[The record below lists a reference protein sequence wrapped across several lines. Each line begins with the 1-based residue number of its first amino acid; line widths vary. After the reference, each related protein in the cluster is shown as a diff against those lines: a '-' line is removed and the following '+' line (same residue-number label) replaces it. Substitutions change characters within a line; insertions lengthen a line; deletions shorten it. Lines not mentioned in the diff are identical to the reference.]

1 MQSPRLKAYKY
12 TTMSVL
18 GNITPEQFLA
28 EYWQQKPLVVRGAFA
43 DLEVPFT
50 PEELA
55 GLAVDTDAPS
65 RIIVE
70 HGLAPENTPW
80 QAKHSPFTDDDFTS
94 LPDTHWTFL
103 INDLERYVPE
113 LGNLIEPFRFI
124 PDWRIDDLMVSY
136 AADQGSVG
144 PHRDDY
150 DVFLIQGMGKRRWK
164 IITREN
170 YPRATIPDISLSILA
185 EFEADQEWLLEP
197 GDMLYLPPNMPHYG
211 IAEGECMTFSV
222 GFRAPSKQELIQGWI
237 ESFTDQPEFKQRFID
252 KGRKIQTSPGEMSQT
267 DLQTLSRMITDSI
280 QSQQQHLS
288 IWLGKY
294 LTETRGEMQTDVL
307 QSQHTFQLN
316 TDYERESWLR
326 FSYIENFDSIDSL
339 NSLNNNTDTDART
352 KSAQNATIHFF
363 ADGKHIELPITMKKT
378 LQMLCSDYFYTAD
391 SLIDIMQ
398 HQPFKM
404 FFEQLISEGGL
415 YPAQQ

>member
-18 GNITPEQFLA
+18 GNISPEQFLA

-43 DLEVPFT
+43 NLEVPFT

-65 RIIVE
+65 RIIIE
-70 HGLAPENTPW
+70 HGLAPENSPW
-80 QAKHSPFTDDDFTS
+80 QAKHSPFSDEDFTS

-164 IITREN
+164 IITRDD

-197 GDMLYLPPNMPHYG
+197 GDMLYLPPNMPHHG

-222 GFRAPSKQELIQGWI
+222 GFRAPSKQELIHAWV
-237 ESFTDQPEFKQRFID
+237 ESFTDKPEFKQRFCD
-252 KGRKIQTSPGEMSQT
+252 KKRALQTSSGEINHK
-267 DLQTLSRMITDSI
+267 DLRALSTMITDSL
-280 QSQQQHLS
+280 QSQQRHLS

-294 LTETRGEMQTDVL
+294 LTETRGEPQINNQIGNNDEATCN
-307 QSQHTFQLN
+307 TFQPGV
-316 TDYERESWLR
+316 DYERESWLR
-326 FSYIENFDSIDSL
+326 FSYIENSAVEGMEP
-339 NSLNNNTDTDART
+339 TT
-352 KSAQNATIHFF
+352 KSTTHATIHFF
-363 ADGKHIELPITMKKT
+363 ADGKHLELPIAMKKT

-398 HQPFKM
+398 HPQFKSL
-404 FFEQLISEGGL
+404 FEELIADGGL
-415 YPAQQ
+415 YPVE

>member
-1 MQSPRLKAYKY
+1 
-12 TTMSVL
+12 MSVL
-18 GNITPEQFLA
+18 GNISPQQFLA

-55 GLAVDTDAPS
+55 GLAVDTNAPS

-70 HGLAPENTPW
+70 HGLPPENSPW
-80 QAKHSPFTDDDFTS
+80 QAKHSPFTDEDFTS

-164 IITREN
+164 IITHDH
-170 YPRATIPDISLSILA
+170 YPRATIPDISLSILS

-222 GFRAPSKQELIQGWI
+222 GFRAPSKQELIQGWV
-237 ESFTDQPEFKQRFID
+237 ESFTDRPEFKQRFTD
-252 KGRKIQTSPGEMSQT
+252 KNRKLQNSSGEISQK
-267 DLQTLSRMITDSI
+267 DLQALSSMIIDSI
-280 QSQQQHLS
+280 QTQQHHLG

-294 LTETRGEMQTDVL
+294 LTETRGDVQTDSG
-307 QSQHTFQLN
+307 QSQQTFQPD

-326 FSYIENFDSIDSL
+326 FSYIDN
-339 NSLNNNTDTDART
+339 NSDADAGT

-363 ADGKHIELPITMKKT
+363 ADGKHIELPVAMKKT

-391 SLIDIMQ
+391 SLIEIMK
-398 HQPFKM
+398 HQPFKSL
-404 FFEQLISEGGL
+404 FELLISEGGL
-415 YPAQQ
+415 YPAEL

>member
-1 MQSPRLKAYKY
+1 
-12 TTMSVL
+12 MSVL
-18 GNITPEQFLA
+18 GNISPQQFLA

-55 GLAVDTDAPS
+55 GLAVDTNAPS

-70 HGLAPENTPW
+70 HGLPPENSPW
-80 QAKHSPFTDDDFTS
+80 QAKHSPFTDEDFTS

-164 IITREN
+164 IITRDD
-170 YPRATIPDISLSILA
+170 YPRATIPDISLSILS
-185 EFEADQEWLLEP
+185 EFKADQEWLLEP

-222 GFRAPSKQELIQGWI
+222 GFRAPSKQELIQGWV
-237 ESFTDQPEFKQRFID
+237 ESFTDRPEFKQRFTD
-252 KGRKIQTSPGEMSQT
+252 KNRKLQNSSGEINQK
-267 DLQTLSRMITDSI
+267 DLQALSSMIMDSI
-280 QSQQQHLS
+280 QTQQHHLG

-294 LTETRGEMQTDVL
+294 LTETRGDVL
-307 QSQHTFQLN
+307 TSEQTQQTFQPD

-326 FSYIENFDSIDSL
+326 FSYIDN
-339 NSLNNNTDTDART
+339 NSDADAET

-363 ADGKHIELPITMKKT
+363 ADGKHIELPVTMKKT

-391 SLIDIMQ
+391 SLIEIMK
-398 HQPFKM
+398 HQPFKSL
-404 FFEQLISEGGL
+404 FELLISEGGL
-415 YPAQQ
+415 YPAEL

>member
-1 MQSPRLKAYKY
+1 
-12 TTMSVL
+12 MSVL
-18 GNITPEQFLA
+18 GDITPEQFLA
-28 EYWQQKPLVVRGAFA
+28 QYWQQKPLVVRGAFA
-43 DLEVPFT
+43 NLEIPFT

-70 HGLAPENTPW
+70 HGLAPENSPW
-80 QAKHSPFTDDDFTS
+80 QAKHSPFTDEDFTS

-164 IITREN
+164 IISHDN
-170 YPRATIPDISLSILA
+170 YPRATIADISLSILS
-185 EFEADQEWLLEP
+185 EFDADQEWLLEP

-222 GFRAPSKQELIQGWI
+222 GFRAPSKQELIQGWV
-237 ESFTDQPEFKQRFID
+237 ESFTDRPEFKQRFRD
-252 KGRKIQTSPGEMSQT
+252 KNRKLQNASGEISQK
-267 DLQTLSRMITDSI
+267 DLQTLSSMIIDSI
-280 QSQQQHLS
+280 QTQQRHLG

-294 LTETRGEMQTDVL
+294 LTETRGDVQTDSE
-307 QSQHTFQLN
+307 QTQQTFQPY

-326 FSYIENFDSIDSL
+326 FSYIDNI
-339 NSLNNNTDTDART
+339 NIINNNSDAESAT

-363 ADGKHIELPITMKKT
+363 ADSKHIELPIETKET
-378 LQMLCSDYFYTAD
+378 LKMLCSDFFYTAD
-391 SLIDIMQ
+391 SLSEIMKNQ
-398 HQPFKM
+398 QFKTL
-404 FFEQLISEGGL
+404 FEQLLSEGAL
-415 YPAQQ
+415 YPAE